1 MAHLTTLTCLW
12 SITTTYELTTLMS
25 FLALVIML
33 LKSLGSSYSVLIRFP
48 AAIFAPFNGTPT
60 WRLHTKPYKFGLL
73 DRPGSWRGFC
83 IFNFSHFPDS
93 GLSVL
98 TAWLS
103 CIFIFDGV
111 TVKTQ
116 KSDLQREGGGGGMGV
131 FL

>member
-1 MAHLTTLTCLW
+1 MA
-12 SITTTYELTTLMS
+12 S
-25 FLALVIML
+25 
-33 LKSLGSSYSVLIRFP
+33 
-48 AAIFAPFNGTPT
+48 
-60 WRLHTKPYKFGLL
+60 PYKALQIWEKRVFEYLAYGLL

-98 TAWLS
+98 TAWFN

-116 KSDLQREGGGGGMGV
+116 KSDLQQEEGGGGMGV